1 MNNMKSIIS
10 FAILFFV
17 VFNAYSQ
24 GCKNYHLKTCEGCG
38 DPFKYS
44 GQSKSAMMEKGQTST
59 FHIVVYEGFE
69 YCVQIS
75 AAKNL
80 KGISFRILEDNPA
93 KTVLYDSSVEGNS
106 YLEKGFYA
114 TRSRKLL
121 IEVSVPA
128 SNIDV
133 TQESYDELHGCV
145 GVLIEYNHPPKK
157 GFEEK

>member
-106 YLEKGFYA
+106 YLEKDFMP
-114 TRSRKLL
+114 
-121 IEVSVPA
+121 PA
-128 SNIDV
+128 AVN
-133 TQESYDELHGCV
+133 Y
-145 GVLIEYNHPPKK
+145 
-157 GFEEK
+157 